1 MEVQEQKSNAFNWG
15 NLGFPCCYALN
26 LPIIIFPAGIDV
38 QNCAICCI
46 AVIMNGK
53 GPWNKKLEQS
63 VNTWNCY
70 RSLFEVWG
78 HAPFS
83 NRQKIKKIWKDR
95 SWNLHMHLFQHGK
108 DLKLNL
114 WWLRWGKI
122 SIRCIPALLPAVIHS
137 HTQMLLLWIWKGLPI
152 RLTVTEW

>member
-1 MEVQEQKSNAFNWG
+1 MEVQEQKFNAFNWG

-63 VNTWNCY
+63 VRILEIVTDLFL
-70 RSLFEVWG
+70 RSEVMPPFQIDKRLKKNLKG
-78 HAPFS
+78 PVLKFTHAS
-83 NRQKIKKIWKDR
+83 VSAWK
-95 SWNLHMHLFQHGK
+95 
-108 DLKLNL
+108 
-114 WWLRWGKI
+114 
-122 SIRCIPALLPAVIHS
+122 
-137 HTQMLLLWIWKGLPI
+137 
-152 RLTVTEW
+152 RLEAEFMVAAMRKN